1 LHLRRRQ
8 LAFQVPMLLL
18 RGRNVQTKRLILDP
32 LPSHVK
38 VRDGA
43 RMDNFQK
50 KIKNVINSCPIFEAD
65 FD

>member
-1 LHLRRRQ
+1 
-8 LAFQVPMLLL
+8 MLLL